1 MKWATW
7 GDSLA
12 KWISLLLHLFHDDIL
27 MLPLTTRFAHGL
39 SAALEDC
46 VILESLPLGT
56 CCSSHMLLLVETK
69 HEKSQRKMLSEKVVL
84 LSLQAPRQL
93 FEATQ
98 AHTPEVLCSD
108 SKKDE
113 RQVLPA
119 LTRPSAKTTALHQH
133 TESSR
138 GNRCWEHPQLLHS
151 VLTPP
156 LLLGSSTPSPS
167 TACSYTRRPSQPWP
181 TDRWCLWPCLHS
193 VCLCT
198 PCFHCL
204 PPDGLLYRSL
214 AGVCCLSSGEQERQK
229 ISCEEWTKG

>member
-1 MKWATW
+1 
-7 GDSLA
+7 
-12 KWISLLLHLFHDDIL
+12 

-46 VILESLPLGT
+46 VILESPPLPLGT
-56 CCSSHMLLLVETK
+56 CCSSHVLLLVETK

-98 AHTPEVLCSD
+98 AHTPEVLRPD

-119 LTRPSAKTTALHQH
+119 LTRSSAKTTALHQH

-138 GNRCWEHPQLLHS
+138 GNRC
-151 VLTPP
+151 
-156 LLLGSSTPSPS
+156 
-167 TACSYTRRPSQPWP
+167 
-181 TDRWCLWPCLHS
+181 
-193 VCLCT
+193 
-198 PCFHCL
+198 
-204 PPDGLLYRSL
+204 
-214 AGVCCLSSGEQERQK
+214 
-229 ISCEEWTKG
+229 